1 MMTKNQKPRPNHS
14 SSSSMESIVVVVVVV
29 VVEDESFSVVDV
41 AIVDCIEFDVDVTSK
56 LELVVGN
63 GHSDNKVNSTSAQS
77 LLDS

>member
-14 SSSSMESIVVVVVVV
+14 SSSSMESIVVVAV
-29 VVEDESFSVVDV
+29 VVEDEPFSVVDV

-63 GHSDNKVNSTSAQS
+63 GHSDNKVNSTSVQS